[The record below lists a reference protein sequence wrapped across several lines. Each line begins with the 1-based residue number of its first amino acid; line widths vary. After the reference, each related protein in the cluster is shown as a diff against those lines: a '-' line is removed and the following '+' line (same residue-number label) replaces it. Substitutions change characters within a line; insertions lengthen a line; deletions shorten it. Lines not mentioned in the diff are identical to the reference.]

1 LITFTEFAN
10 QQQMVL
16 LEFSNNIKHSV
27 HQKIDEDI
35 QESYLLKVESEL
47 Q

>member
-1 LITFTEFAN
+1 MI
-10 QQQMVL
+10 L
-16 LEFSNNIKHSV
+16 LEFSNLIKESV

-35 QESYLLKVESEL
+35 EEAYLLRIESEL